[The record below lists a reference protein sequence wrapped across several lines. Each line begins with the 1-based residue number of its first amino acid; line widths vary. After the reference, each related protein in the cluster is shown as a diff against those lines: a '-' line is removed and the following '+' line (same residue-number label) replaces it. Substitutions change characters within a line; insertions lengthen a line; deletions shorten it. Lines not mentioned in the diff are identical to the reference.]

1 MHLRRCNFPLL
12 SEEYTLSTL
21 LELRSV
27 SKIYQSGDER
37 LFALKEV
44 SMSVEEGQFLAIVG
58 ASGSG
63 KSTMMNILGALDRPS
78 TGEYLLDGVSVQS
91 LNDAKLSTLR
101 NQKIGFVFQ
110 SFNLLPRYTAV
121 QNIEVPLTY
130 AGIGASER
138 RSRAIEALKRVGL
151 GERLSHRPSQLS
163 GGQQQRVAIARALV
177 TRPKLLLADEPT
189 GALDTETT
197 HQIMGLLHELHDQ
210 GMTLALVTHEAD
222 VAANASRIITMRD
235 GRIIED
241 RLNPNPLRPQRAA

>member
-1 MHLRRCNFPLL
+1 MEFPL
-12 SEEYTLSTL
+12 SIL

-37 LFALKEV
+37 LYALKEV
-44 SMSVEEGQFLAIVG
+44 SVSVEEGQFLAIVG

-91 LNDAKLSTLR
+91 LSDAKLSALR

-121 QNIEVPLTY
+121 QNVEVPLTY
-130 AGIGASER
+130 AGVGAGER
-138 RSRAIEALKRVGL
+138 RARAIEALKRVGL

-189 GALDTETT
+189 GALDTDTT
-197 HQIMGLLHELHDQ
+197 QQIMGLLHELHEQ
-210 GMTLALVTHEAD
+210 GMTLALVTHEQD

-241 RLNPNPLRPQRAA
+241 RLNPSPLRPQPRA